1 MFNTGVFLSV
11 SGRRTVLNW
20 FCCVHRWMRVQWW
33 RKLEWRQKGV
43 QSLCTRSPSRSWH
56 PAASSPSGST
66 HTNVTRDCVLWSLFR
81 LAFLFSLL
89 VRVSLDPKAQKL
101 VGLLR
106 YYLSQFS
113 PKYRRGSVAD
123 ENPPD
128 ALKKP
133 LAQWA
138 HHILNTGLFVVWMK
152 WDWQNVSR

>member
-1 MFNTGVFLSV
+1 M
-11 SGRRTVLNW
+11 
-20 FCCVHRWMRVQWW
+20 
-33 RKLEWRQKGV
+33 
-43 QSLCTRSPSRSWH
+43 
-56 PAASSPSGST
+56 
-66 HTNVTRDCVLWSLFR
+66 
-81 LAFLFSLL
+81 FLFSLP

-133 LAQWA
+133 LAQ
-138 HHILNTGLFVVWMK
+138 
-152 WDWQNVSR
+152 